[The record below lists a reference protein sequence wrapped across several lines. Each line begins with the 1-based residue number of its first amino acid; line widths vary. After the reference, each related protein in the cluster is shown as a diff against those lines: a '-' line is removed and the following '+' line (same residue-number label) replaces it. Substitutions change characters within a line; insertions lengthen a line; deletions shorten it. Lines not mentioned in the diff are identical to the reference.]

1 MNFKDNFKILIVDD
15 EVDYLNSMKKLLDE
29 KDYNSE
35 IVLSGTEAVRKLKQ
49 ESYNLVITGLRM
61 PEMNGIELTEKI
73 KKDFSNIEVII
84 LTSYGSIE
92 TAVQAMKKGAF
103 SYFVRDN
110 GAEELLMEI
119 EKIRKFWKLKYENE
133 FLRNQQNS
141 TSYILQ
147 TYNEKYKD
155 ILNIVRKAAQSNV
168 NILITGESGVGKE
181 VLARY
186 VHEISERRQQ
196 HFVAVNCQA
205 LSENLLESELFGHEK
220 GSFTGALERR
230 IGRFQQA
237 NGGTLFLDE
246 IGEMPVNVQIKL
258 LRVLESRTIE
268 MLGSNKSINVDIRLI
283 SATNK
288 DLENAIIEGVFRED
302 LFYRINT
309 IILEVPP
316 LRERKEDLNMLI
328 EFFLRKC
335 EKEQKKKIVKVE
347 KDVIEFLLSY
357 NYPGNIRE
365 LRNIIERLVVLSEN
379 GVIRFED
386 LPQRKKTTISDVS
399 KVEDVVSLRDFR
411 KDIEK
416 DYIVKI
422 LDKCEG
428 NISKAAECLQISKR
442 QLFNKIAEY
451 DIK

>member
-1 MNFKDNFKILIVDD
+1 M
-15 EVDYLNSMKKLLDE
+15 
-29 KDYNSE
+29 
-35 IVLSGTEAVRKLKQ
+35 VLSGIEAVKKIK
-49 ESYNLVITGLRM
+49 EENYNLVITGLKM
-61 PEMNGIELTEKI
+61 PGMNGIELTEKI
-73 KKDFSNIEVII
+73 KKDFSHIEVII
-84 LTSYGSIE
+84 LTSYESIE
-92 TAVQAMKKGAF
+92 TAVQAMKEGAF

-110 GAEELLMEI
+110 GGEELLMEV
-119 EKIRKFWKLKYENE
+119 EKIRKFWMLKSDNE
-133 FLRNQQNS
+133 FLRNQQNN
-141 TSYILQ
+141 TNYILQ
-147 TYNEKYKD
+147 TYNERYRN

-186 VHEISERRQQ
+186 IHEISDRRQQ

-220 GSFTGALERR
+220 GSFTGAVERR

-288 DLENAIIEGVFRED
+288 DLENAIIEGVLREN

-328 EFFLRKC
+328 DFFLKKC
-335 EKEQKKKIVKVE
+335 EKEQKKKIITVE
-347 KDVIEFLLSY
+347 DDVMKFLLSY
-357 NYPGNIRE
+357 DYPGNVRE

-386 LPQRKKTTISDVS
+386 LPEKRKTNLSDLS
-399 KVEDVVSLRDFR
+399 KVEDVISLRDFR
-411 KDIEK
+411 KDIER

-422 LDKCEG
+422 LSKCEG

-451 DIK
+451 EIK